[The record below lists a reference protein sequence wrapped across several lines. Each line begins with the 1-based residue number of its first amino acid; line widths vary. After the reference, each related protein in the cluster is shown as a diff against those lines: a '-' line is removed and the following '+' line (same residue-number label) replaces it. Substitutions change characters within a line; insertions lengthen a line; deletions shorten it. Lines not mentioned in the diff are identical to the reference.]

1 MGGIILKIVGSGLI
15 LTASLG
21 LAICIRKEMKEHL
34 RCLFELRSLLYE
46 IFWEMNYSMQPVEMV
61 LLHQVWTNHSC
72 VREILTEIGEKLRG
86 KSDGLGEEIWQESF
100 AKRRQQ
106 LGLKEE
112 ESEIIEQAG
121 SAFFGKSMEENQKML
136 SLYLERLDFLIEGE
150 RKERREKQKVYQ
162 TVCVMSG
169 LVLVILLV

>member
-1 MGGIILKIVGSGLI
+1 MGEIILKMVGSSLI
-15 LTASLG
+15 LVASFG
-21 LAICIRKEMKEHL
+21 FAVCIQKEMRDHL
-34 RCLFELRSLLYE
+34 KCLFELRNLLYE

-61 LLHQVWTNHSC
+61 LLYQIETSHTDIGEIL
-72 VREILTEIGEKLRG
+72 REIGGKLKEKTA
-86 KSDGLGEEIWQESF
+86 GLGEEIWKESF
-100 AKRRQQ
+100 ALRRKR
-106 LGLKEE
+106 LGLREE

-162 TVCVMSG
+162 TVCVMCG

>member
-1 MGGIILKIVGSGLI
+1 MGGITLKMIGSGLI
-15 LTASLG
+15 LIASLG
-21 LAICIRKEMKEHL
+21 LAFCVRKEMKEHL
-34 RCLFELRSLLYE
+34 RCLFELRNLLYE

-61 LLHQVWTNHSC
+61 LLYQIDTNDFV
-72 VREILTEIGEKLRG
+72 VREILQEIGEKLKG
-86 KSDGLGEEIWQESF
+86 KEKGVGEEIWRECF
-100 AKRRQQ
+100 ALRRSQ

-112 ESEIIEQAG
+112 EGELIEQAG
-121 SAFFGKSMEENQKML
+121 KAFFGKSMEENQKIL

-162 TVCVMSG
+162 TICVMSG

>member
-1 MGGIILKIVGSGLI
+1 MGEITLKIIGSSLI
-15 LTASLG
+15 LVASLG
-21 LAICIRKEMKEHL
+21 LAVCVQKEMKEHL
-34 RCLFELRSLLYE
+34 RCLFELRNLLYE
-46 IFWEMNYSMQPVEMV
+46 IFWEMNFSMQPVEMV
-61 LLHQVWTNHSC
+61 LLYQIETTY
-72 VREILTEIGEKLRG
+72 RDIDEILKEIGEKL
-86 KSDGLGEEIWQESF
+86 KSKTAGLGEEIWRESF
-100 AKRRQQ
+100 ALRRKQ

>member
-1 MGGIILKIVGSGLI
+1 MSRVDRAKLFVPFDALKGL
-15 LTASLG
+15 
-21 LAICIRKEMKEHL
+21 
-34 RCLFELRSLLYE
+34 
-46 IFWEMNYSMQPVEMV
+46 Q
-61 LLHQVWTNHSC
+61 
-72 VREILTEIGEKLRG
+72 EILREIGEKLKEKTAG
-86 KSDGLGEEIWQESF
+86 FGEEIWRESF
-100 AKRRQQ
+100 AMRRHL
-106 LGLKEE
+106 LGLREE

-121 SAFFGKSMEENQKML
+121 RAFFGKSMEENQKIL

>member
-1 MGGIILKIVGSGLI
+1 MDEVILKMIGSSLI
-15 LTASLG
+15 LVASFG
-21 LAICIRKEMKEHL
+21 LAMCVQREMKEHL
-34 RCLFELRSLLYE
+34 KCLFELRNILYE
-46 IFWEMNYSMQPVEMV
+46 IFWEMNFSLQPVEMV
-61 LLHQVWTNHSC
+61 LLYQVQTNHFRI
-72 VREILTEIGEKLRG
+72 REILTEIGEKLKG
-86 KSDGLGEEIWQESF
+86 KSDGLGEEIWRESF
-100 AKRRQQ
+100 AVRRQQ